1 MSVTTILL
9 LLFML
14 FGFVQSP
21 STDAKIGLGEE
32 FKIRNG
38 EEVFLKE
45 EKLRIRFRSVTQ
57 DSRCPTDVV
66 CGWAGNGEVLI
77 EVVRKNKRQVVTIL
91 NTLLEPKEI
100 FYKGYKIRLVALN
113 PYPKIDEPID
123 QKDYESTLI
132 VTKQE

>member
-1 MSVTTILL
+1 MNVTTLPL
-9 LLFML
+9 LLFVFL
-14 FGFVQSP
+14 SFIQSAP
-21 STDAKIGLGEE
+21 VDARIGLGEE
-32 FKIRNG
+32 FNLKSG
-38 EEVFLKE
+38 EEVVLKE

-57 DSRCPTDVV
+57 DSRCPTDVI